1 MIPFLNGDNLLMSA
15 HKPGRFTGG
24 MLKNHLKSAW
34 RSLKRQKLA
43 SSINL
48 LGLVVSVTS
57 CVLIMLYVQHE
68 FSYDNYHHKA
78 DRIFRLTTQLSVD
91 GKEDRT
97 AWAPNFIGQQLKA
110 NYPEVEEIIRLQAN
124 PGNIS
129 FKVATQSTS
138 KAPRV
143 ISLDQVYTVY
153 DPAFLTVFTFP
164 MLTGDPHTALVRP
177 GSVVVTERVA
187 RIFFGNDWN
196 QGKGVLGQL
205 LQSGENTYQLTGV
218 LRDIPSN
225 TDMPFQVLLAQ
236 ETGKLEKQAWCSSY
250 VVFKQA
256 ASGLDFSPK
265 LTQVAEPI
273 QADFAKR
280 GGHIAFALENL
291 RDIHLGNPK
300 LFDTPKANRSYL
312 LIFSL
317 VAGFLLLIA
326 SINYIN
332 LSLAQSVGRSRE
344 VGVRKAIG
352 AARYQVLFQ
361 FLGESLLLT
370 GIALV
375 LSLALAILLLPV
387 YNQLA
392 DTHFS
397 LFSLLTW
404 PMAGLLSAIFV
415 IVGVLAGSY
424 PAFYLASFEP
434 VKALKGKLRLGGNSA
449 SVQIGQGLVVLQ
461 FTISITIIIGTLVVY
476 KQLHYLQHK
485 HLGFQA
491 EQVLVLAIPPAA
503 ATTGA
508 LSTLKNALSGLAY
521 LRGVALIGSHSLP
534 SQEMNLSAF
543 NLEKDGKM
551 LPLPQ
556 RSIDVDE
563 NYLTVLGIPLMAG
576 RNFANANRS
585 GEKTGQV
592 VHEVLVNEALVA
604 KMGWGTEAA
613 IGKELSQGPA
623 GAETWHGRVVGVI
636 KNFHFQSPQ
645 KPIEPIVLQNTAGQ
659 GPEKALVRLSTGALA
674 HQLELIETQW
684 KRIVPDQAFEV
695 AFLDA
700 TFEQQYRQEQRL
712 VTIFT
717 NFSLLTILVA
727 CLGLFG
733 LSSFATAQRTKEV
746 GVRKVMGAQAHSL
759 IYLLSRQFLLL
770 VGLAILL
777 ASPLAWFAMQRW
789 LADFAYHVSIG
800 PEEFVLA
807 SGAAFVIAALTT
819 SYHAIRLARTNPV
832 RALRY
837 E

>member
-1 MIPFLNGDNLLMSA
+1 MIPSQNGNY
-15 HKPGRFTGG
+15 FTGG
-24 MLKNHLKSAW
+24 MLRNYVKSAW
-34 RSLKRQKLA
+34 RSLKRQKLP

-48 LGLVVSVTS
+48 LGLVVSIAS
-57 CVLIMLYVQHE
+57 CVLIMVYVQYE
-68 FSYDNYHHKA
+68 LSYDNYHQRA
-78 DRIFRLTTQLSVD
+78 DRIFRLTTQLTVD
-91 GKEDRT
+91 GKEDHT
-97 AWAPNFIGQQLKA
+97 AWAPNFISQQLKA
-110 NYPEVEEIIRLQAN
+110 DYPEIEEIIRLQAN

-129 FKVATQSTS
+129 FNVVAPSTRQV
-138 KAPRV
+138 PRV

-153 DPAFLTVFTFP
+153 DPAFLTVFSYP
-164 MLTGDPHTALVRP
+164 LLAGDPPTALVRP

-187 RIFFGNDWN
+187 RKLFGPDWN
-196 QGKGVLGQL
+196 LGKGILGQW
-205 LQSGENTYQLTGV
+205 LQSGENTYQITGV
-218 LRDIPSN
+218 LRDIPFN

-236 ETGKLEKQAWCSSY
+236 EAGKLEKQAWCTSY

-256 ASGLDFSPK
+256 ANGIGFSPK
-265 LTQVAEPI
+265 LAQVAQAI

-280 GGHIAFALENL
+280 GGHIAFSLENL
-291 RDIHLGNPK
+291 KDIHLGEPK

-344 VGVRKAIG
+344 VGVRKAVG

-361 FLGESLLLT
+361 FLGESLLVT

-375 LSLALAILLLPV
+375 LSLALVILLLPV

-397 LFSLLTW
+397 LSSLLTW
-404 PMAGLLSAIFV
+404 PMAALLSAIFV

-424 PAFYLASFEP
+424 PAFYLSSFEP
-434 VKALKGKLRLGGNSA
+434 VKALKGKLRLVGNSA
-449 SVQIGQGLVVLQ
+449 SVHMGQGLVVLQ

-485 HLGFQA
+485 PLGFQR
-491 EQVLVLAIPPAA
+491 EQVLVVAVPREAA
-503 ATTGA
+503 ANGA
-508 LSTLKNALSGLAY
+508 LSTLQKALSGLASVW
-521 LRGVALIGSHSLP
+521 GVALIGSHSLP
-534 SQEMNLSAF
+534 SQDMNLSAF
-543 NLEKDGKM
+543 NLAKGGKM

-563 NYLTVLGIPLMAG
+563 HYLTVLAIPLMAG
-576 RNFANANRS
+576 RNFAHAS
-585 GEKTGQV
+585 LLGEKTGPV

-604 KMGWGTEAA
+604 KMGWRTELA
-613 IGKELSQGPA
+613 IGEEISQGPL
-623 GAETWHGRVVGVI
+623 GAETWRGRVVGVI

-645 KPIEPIVLQNTAGQ
+645 KPIEPMVLQNTAWQ
-659 GPEKALVRLSTGALA
+659 GPEKLLVRLSTGELA
-674 HQLELIETQW
+674 RQLDLIETQW

-695 AFLDA
+695 TFLEA
-700 TFEQQYRQEQRL
+700 TFAQQYRQEQRL

-717 NFSLLTILVA
+717 YFSLLTIVVS

-733 LSSFATAQRTKEV
+733 LSSLATAQRTKEV
-746 GVRKVMGAQAHSL
+746 GIRKVMGAQAHSL

-770 VGLAILL
+770 VGLAVLL
-777 ASPLAWFAMQRW
+777 ASPLAWFAMKHW
-789 LADFAYHVSIG
+789 LQDFAYHVSIG
-800 PEEFVLA
+800 PGEFVMA
-807 SGAAFVIAALTT
+807 GGAAFLIAALTT
-819 SYHAIRLARTNPV
+819 GYHAIRLVRTNAV